1 MNCIKIENKEIGEG
15 RPTFIIAEGG
25 INHNGDVDIAKKMV
39 AEAAKSGADVI
50 KFQTHLP
57 ECEMLPDAETA
68 DYVGESLFDLLKNVE
83 LSKDDHVVLKDYAS
97 SKGIIFLSTP
107 FCIEA
112 VDMLED
118 LGVVAYKVG
127 SGELTNWPLLKYIAK
142 TGKPMII
149 STGMSTLKEIK
160 ESIDYINRY
169 NHQLAVLQCTS
180 TYPCAYENVNLNVIT
195 KLKNEFNVIVGLSDH
210 SEGIYTSLAAIAL
223 GADIIEKHFTID
235 RNLPGPD
242 QRASI
247 EPHELKDLVR
257 GARAIELALGSTKKV
272 IDEEIAVQRMA
283 RESVVSLVEI
293 PENSIIE
300 SNMVGVKRPGTGIPA
315 KLLDE
320 IIGKKTTKTI
330 KAGVLLSWN
339 DLV

>member
-1 MNCIKIENKEIGEG
+1 MSIIKIDNKEIGAG

-25 INHNGDVDIAKKMV
+25 INHNGDVDIAKEMI
-39 AEAAKSGADVI
+39 AEAAKSGADAI

-68 DYVGESLFDLLKNVE
+68 DYVGESLFDLLKKVE
-83 LSKDDHVVLKDYAS
+83 LSKDDHVALRDYAS

-118 LGVVAYKVG
+118 LDVVAYKVG

-149 STGMSTLKEIK
+149 STGMSTLEEIK
-160 ESIDYINRY
+160 ESIEFIKGNND
-169 NHQLAVLQCTS
+169 QLAVLQCTS
-180 TYPCAYENVNLNVIT
+180 TYPCAYENVNLNVINI
-195 KLKNEFNVIVGLSDH
+195 LKNDFNAIAGLSDH

-247 EPHELKDLVR
+247 EPSELKDLVK
-257 GARAIELALGSTKKV
+257 GARAIELALGSTKRV

-293 PENSIIE
+293 LENTVIE
-300 SNMVGVKRPGTGIPA
+300 KEMVGVKRPGTGIPA

-320 IIGKKTTKTI
+320 VIGKKVTETI
-330 KAGVLLSWN
+330 KAGVLLSW
-339 DLV
+339 DYLV